1 MPEMHLKQPSFTYSA
16 CGPFTKTKKELES
29 LCKLEIQTLSIKM
42 NLINHVFN
50 MIWLIANQ
58 KIQQKRKQSDKA
70 FRDKTFKIES
80 NPKYDG
86 YQRGSTTMVYKFF
99 DNTSS
104 GTGIVNEPNYQL
116 ANVLH
121 KPIIRKF

>member
-1 MPEMHLKQPSFTYSA
+1 MHLKQPSFTYSA
-16 CGPFTKTKKELES
+16 CGPFTKTKKELKS

-50 MIWLIANQ
+50 MIWLMANQ

-70 FRDKTFKIES
+70 FRDKPFKIES

-86 YQRGSTTMVYKFF
+86 YQRGSATMVYNFF

>member
-1 MPEMHLKQPSFTYSA
+1 
-16 CGPFTKTKKELES
+16 
-29 LCKLEIQTLSIKM
+29 M

-50 MIWLIANQ
+50 MIRLMANQ
-58 KIQQKRKQSDKA
+58 ASKLIYFIQQKRKQSDKV

-86 YQRGSTTMVYKFF
+86 YQRGSATMVYKFF

-116 ANVLH
+116 ANVLQ

>member
-1 MPEMHLKQPSFTYSA
+1 
-16 CGPFTKTKKELES
+16 
-29 LCKLEIQTLSIKM
+29 
-42 NLINHVFN
+42 

-70 FRDKTFKIES
+70 FRDKTFKIEN

>member
-1 MPEMHLKQPSFTYSA
+1 MHLKQPSFTYSA
-16 CGPFTKTKKELES
+16 CGPFTKTKKELKS
-29 LCKLEIQTLSIKM
+29 LWKLEIQTLSIKM

-86 YQRGSTTMVYKFF
+86 YQRGSATMVYKFF

-116 ANVLH
+116 ANVLQ